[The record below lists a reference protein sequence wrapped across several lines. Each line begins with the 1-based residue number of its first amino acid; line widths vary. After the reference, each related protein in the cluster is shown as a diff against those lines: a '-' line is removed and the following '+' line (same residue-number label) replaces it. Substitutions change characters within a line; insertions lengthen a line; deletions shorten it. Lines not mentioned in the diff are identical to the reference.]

1 MLSNLLANSAKYTP
15 EGGRIWLTVSRD
27 DGQAVLRVRDSGLGI
42 PADMLPLIFDMFTQ
56 VDTNLGRAQGGLGIG
71 LALVR
76 NLVIMHG
83 GTVEAVSDGHGQG
96 SEFVVRL
103 PLAAAPPAAE
113 ESSRPRTQAV
123 ASDNRSGKLRILV
136 VDDNHDAASMLARL
150 LGALGHEVR
159 VAHRWARGFG
169 RVPDLLPA
177 SGPARY
183 RFAWH
188 ERL

>member
-1 MLSNLLANSAKYTP
+1 
-15 EGGRIWLTVSRD
+15 
-27 DGQAVLRVRDSGLGI
+27 
-42 PADMLPLIFDMFTQ
+42 
-56 VDTNLGRAQGGLGIG
+56 
-71 LALVR
+71 
-76 NLVIMHG
+76 MHG

-159 VAHRWARGFG
+159 VAHDGPEALAECQTFCPQAVLLDIGLPGMNGYEVARQIRKMPHRAGVLLVAQTGWGQGEDKRQSEAAGFDAHLVKPIEMG
-169 RVPDLLPA
+169 ALRPLLAKAQAPGQAPA
-177 SGPARY
+177 
-183 RFAWH
+183 
-188 ERL
+188 